1 MPLLFI
7 LFLFLTSTG
16 TSAQSWG
23 TPQSPSSAAAAPF
36 HTNDQDSIMLSG
48 KVIVEDGIALPA
60 PVAVELFCK
69 GEARTLGYT
78 DSKGDF
84 DFVVNISNSSARET
98 GLFLASSLGLSGCEL
113 QAQAQGF
120 ISEKVVMSKAL
131 YNSARSFRVGNVAI
145 RPLNREAGNTIST
158 TTLAAPGKAQK
169 SFQKGREEA
178 SKGNWKA
185 AGDHF
190 REAVRIYPKYAV
202 AWVYLSRVQLR
213 QEDIETARKSL
224 QEALTADPKFVE
236 AYAELAQIA
245 LRTSRWQEL
254 AGNTDHILQLNPEG
268 MPQFWYL
275 NSVANYEL
283 RNIDKAEKSAMQGLR
298 TDVQERVPRLQYLL
312 GIILAV
318 KHEYRGAAE
327 HIRHYLQ
334 IAPQAKDAVIAEKQ
348 LQQLEKLS
356 EEAQ

>member
-1 MPLLFI
+1 MLLLYI
-7 LFLFLTSTG
+7 LLLVLTSTG
-16 TSAQSWG
+16 SFAQSWG
-23 TPQSPSSAAAAPF
+23 TPQSPSSAVAAPL
-36 HTNDQDSIMLSG
+36 HTNDQDSIVLSG
-48 KVIVEDGIALPA
+48 KVIVEDGFALPA
-60 PVAVELFCK
+60 LVAVEIGCR
-69 GEARTLGYT
+69 GDIRTLGYT

-98 GLFLASSLGLSGCEL
+98 SPFLASSLGLSECEL
-113 QAQAQGF
+113 QARAQGF
-120 ISEKVVMSKAL
+120 TSEKVVLSKAL
-131 YNSARSFRVGNVAI
+131 YNFAGLFRVGNVTI
-145 RPLNREAGNTIST
+145 RPLTREPGNTISA

-202 AWVYLSRVQLR
+202 AWVYLGRVQLR
-213 QEDIETARKSL
+213 QEDLETARKSL
-224 QEALTADPKFVE
+224 QEALTADPSFVE

-245 LRTSRWQEL
+245 LRASRWQEL
-254 AGNTDHILQLNPEG
+254 ACDTDHILQLNPEG

-312 GIILAV
+312 GLILAV

-334 IAPQAKDAVIAEKQ
+334 VAPQAKDAVIAEKQ
-348 LQQLEKLS
+348 LHQLEKLS
-356 EEAQ
+356 QEAK